1 MNQASKFIPC
11 CFFNFLMSSR
21 IIKYISF
28 IPNFAVFFWILMDI
42 MITNFNLHL
51 TSFHVKRKVEIT
63 I

>member
-28 IPNFAVFFWILMDI
+28 IPNFAVLFWILMDI
-42 MITNFNLHL
+42 TITNFNLHL

>member
-11 CFFNFLMSSR
+11 CFFHFLMCSR
-21 IIKYISF
+21 IIKYIYF
-28 IPNFAVFFWILMDI
+28 IPNFAVPFWGLMDI